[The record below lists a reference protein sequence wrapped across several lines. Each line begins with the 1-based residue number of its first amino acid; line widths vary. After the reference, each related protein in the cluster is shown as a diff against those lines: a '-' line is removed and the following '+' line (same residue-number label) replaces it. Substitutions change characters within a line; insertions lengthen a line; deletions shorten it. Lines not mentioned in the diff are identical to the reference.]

1 MYIHAITLNTTC
13 ESTAL
18 AFKMP
23 EFKPES
29 VAHRTTAYTTL
40 QKEYEAWTNIASIKE
55 SSNKSKA

>member
-40 QKEYEAWTNIASIKE
+40 QREY
-55 SSNKSKA
+55 KA